1 MRNNPLIHN
10 FKWFRMCTVKIVLS
24 SRPSWKFL
32 AFNLEALR
40 MRNAFEIF
48 LMHKK
53 SSLENDLYSL
63 SHEKNYISYYGRRSS
78 LNFKI
83 YVKERKREKNVVNDF
98 AKNFCLRDKMCNT
111 TVQHIKEVLYAGG
124 IWSSNCGIYERE
136 ELQSHSKLGGP
147 LKKRL

>member
-1 MRNNPLIHN
+1 MISHVYCENCI
-10 FKWFRMCTVKIVLS
+10 KA
-24 SRPSWKFL
+24 RPSWKFL

-147 LKKRL
+147 LKKDSKAAIFYCLITK

>member
-1 MRNNPLIHN
+1 MISHVYCENCIKLSHLESSWLLISEKLCECEMH
-10 FKWFRMCTVKIVLS
+10 L
-24 SRPSWKFL
+24 KF
-32 AFNLEALR
+32 
-40 MRNAFEIF
+40 F

-53 SSLENDLYSL
+53 FSSLENDLYSL

-147 LKKRL
+147 LKKTLKPQYFIT